1 MIATNPIPFLLL
13 QAAPSPG
20 GSLAPFLFQLAA
32 ISAIIYF
39 FMIRPQQK
47 QRKAH
52 EERLRNLKRGD
63 MVVTTGGIV
72 GEIVHMKDTAGAP
85 KSMDDHVT
93 IKSAESRLIIERG
106 RIAKVLGDAATTSPG
121 A

>member
-1 MIATNPIPFLLL
+1 MTAWIPSTALL
-13 QAAPSPG
+13 QATSPSPG
-20 GSLAPFLFQLAA
+20 GSLTPFLFQLAA

-47 QRKAH
+47 QRKQH

-63 MVVTTGGIV
+63 LIVTSGGIV
-72 GEIVHMKDTAGAP
+72 GEIVHMKDPGGAERA
-85 KSMDDHVT
+85 MDDQIT

-106 RIAKVLGDAATTSPG
+106 RIAKVLGEGGTKGPG
-121 A
+121 T